1 MEKPLVVIENYTGL
15 NNTPEKYERF
25 RQMGHYRNLNTVW
38 VTPTR
43 GEIPA
48 RVIPSWMSVTGG
60 FNSALVKI
68 FSIRQEVGHAYNNA
82 LIQILTNPHLSKFP
96 YMLTVE
102 EDNMPPHDG
111 FIKLLE
117 GIQEYDAVSGLYWT
131 KGEDGVP
138 QIWGEPASPGTF
150 VPQKPIPNSLQRTNG
165 IGMGFAIWRLDM
177 FRDKGFE
184 FGNWFK
190 TTASAEEGVMTQDL
204 YFCKRAGELG
214 YKFAV
219 DTRVKV
225 GHYAHDTGIIW

>member
-1 MEKPLVVIENYTGL
+1 MPEKPIVLIDNIEGK
-15 NNTPEKYERF
+15 NNTPEKYQRF
-25 RQMGHYRNLNTVW
+25 KEMGHYRNLNTVW
-38 VTPTR
+38 ITPTR
-43 GEIPA
+43 GMIPA
-48 RVIPSWMSVTGG
+48 QVIPSWMGMMTG
-60 FNSALVKI
+60 FNSAMCRI

-82 LIQILTNPHLSKFP
+82 IVQVLTNPQLSAFP
-96 YMLTVE
+96 YILTVE
-102 EDNMPPHDG
+102 EDNTPPMDG

-138 QIWGEPASPGTF
+138 QIWGDPAIKNNF
-150 VPQKPIPNSLQRTNG
+150 APQKPIPGGLQRANG
-165 IGMGFAIWRLDM
+165 IGMGFALFRTEM
-177 FRDKGFE
+177 FRNPGFE

-190 TTASAEEGVMTQDL
+190 TLADEKGVMTQDL

-225 GHYAHDTGIIW
+225 GHLDSEGVIW